1 MKGEV
6 HGWKK
11 KVKINLY
18 LSLVFPCAQERTN
31 FCLRINV
38 RNFLFSRGGEM
49 KCADEEEKNGRNY
62 IFPCFRA
69 ERNKKKSAKEFIFLS
84 IEQF

>member
-38 RNFLFSRGGEM
+38 RNFLFSRGGEI
-49 KCADEEEKNGRNY
+49 KCADEEEKKWKKLY
-62 IFPCFRA
+62 IFMFPRGEKQEEEC
-69 ERNKKKSAKEFIFLS
+69 EGVYISVY
-84 IEQF
+84 

>member
-18 LSLVFPCAQERTN
+18 LSLVFPCTGAHK
-31 FCLRINV
+31 
-38 RNFLFSRGGEM
+38 FLFAYKCEKLFIFARRR
-49 KCADEEEKNGRNY
+49 KCADEEEKKWKKLY
-62 IFPCFRA
+62 ISMFPRGEKQEEEC
-69 ERNKKKSAKEFIFLS
+69 EGVYISVY
-84 IEQF
+84 